1 MAMSILTLCRSCCQR
16 GVGSYWS
23 TPGCGLEIPVTDR
36 QRARA
41 VREARGIRVG
51 CRGRLSYCAFL

>member
-1 MAMSILTLCRSCCQR
+1 MAMRILTLCRSCCQR

-23 TPGCGLEIPVTDR
+23 TPGCGHEIPVTDR

-51 CRGRLSYCAFL
+51 